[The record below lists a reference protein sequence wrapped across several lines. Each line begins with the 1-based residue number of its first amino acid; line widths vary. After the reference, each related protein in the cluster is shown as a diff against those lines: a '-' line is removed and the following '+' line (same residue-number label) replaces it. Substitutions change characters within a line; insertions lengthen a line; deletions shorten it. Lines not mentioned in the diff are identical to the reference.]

1 MMQCTFPRM
10 APPSVV
16 PTPAF
21 RFRAALTLRCPECGA
36 RGLFRHWLRMRPRCP
51 ACALKLD
58 RGTPDH
64 FVGAYLVNLILAE
77 LLFATGF
84 GIWLI
89 GVWPVVPWERMQV
102 VAVVAMV
109 TAPLLSYPF
118 TRTVWLA
125 ADLILDPVRPTD
137 R

>member
-1 MMQCTFPRM
+1 
-10 APPSVV
+10 
-16 PTPAF
+16 
-21 RFRAALTLRCPECGA
+21 
-36 RGLFRHWLRMRPRCP
+36 MRTRCP

-84 GIWLI
+84 GVWLI

-125 ADLILDPVRPTD
+125 VDLILDPVRPTD